1 MIIEKITGIQQLT
14 EKEKVILAG
23 ELWESTKAYEMDW
36 PVSQEIMQELDRRWK
51 EFETD
56 PNQGSTWEE
65 VRERLSQRIKK

>member
-1 MIIEKITGIQQLT
+1 MIIETISGIQQLT
-14 EKEKVILAG
+14 EKEKVILAV

-51 EFETD
+51 EFEKD
-56 PNQGSTWEE
+56 PNQGSSWEE